1 MDQVADLKNRFLTS
15 GGSEAAFEEIGRGKL
30 GLVDGQPQDGCL
42 RPRDARE
49 QALRSFVPGALI
61 EIQCYNSRGRSQGE
75 EILLFEK
82 WISKSDLTFRASH
95 LVASNDYYEWWA
107 SHEANYNRT
116 IFHVWQVARN
126 RCGFHGPGGEDVV
139 HVTRWKMV
147 SPQGLLGGGYVEKPL
162 STLRGN

>member
-1 MDQVADLKNRFLTS
+1 MDQVADLKNQFLTS

-75 EILLFEK
+75 EILVFEK

-107 SHEANYNRT
+107 SHEAMFAKSPAT
-116 IFHVWQVARN
+116 
-126 RCGFHGPGGEDVV
+126 DVV
-139 HVTRWKMV
+139 FMALVVRMLSTSLDGRWYRHKAFWEAAMR
-147 SPQGLLGGGYVEKPL
+147 VEKPL